1 MKKTQMEKSA
11 LAFAPLFLG
20 SALVWAVAP
29 GCANGA
35 PDPGDTAEVAQPAQA
50 GERAASV
57 ALRIEQA
64 ERQLDLGR
72 DVAAARAALSEIAA
86 DAAVSSEER
95 DQATLA
101 LSRAHEMLGD
111 NKAAVAAVEGLLAGH
126 ADDEGW
132 PLEKAAETRLRKLL
146 TGAETAPKTPVFE
159 DTPIAPIAH
168 TLATH
173 FTPLDDGKR
182 YRPSMVMFNTRRGVS
197 DQLGTFNVAG
207 AIRQKWAES
216 CPLCEDDLQIG
227 RDETRYGSWVEIP
240 VGRRLMDNALVVFYF
255 DLGGGRIPSHYDDLL
270 PMPSAE
276 VVARLERGEG
286 VIAAKTRPGAPPVLL
301 LAAPRAAQLAEVE
314 SAFAAM
320 EALPTAPTTVEV
332 RQGLVKEEIQQPVRG
347 SNKAMKGC
355 YETLLAS
362 KPQAAGKVVLKFA
375 VLPSGSVA
383 DATLEPDAALDD
395 KALLDCLRGTV
406 EGLSFPPTSQ
416 KTTVAYPIEFAP

>member
-111 NKAAVAAVEGLLAGH
+111 TKAAVAAVEGLLAAH

-168 TLATH
+168 VLASH

-182 YRPSMVMFNTRRGVS
+182 YRPSMVMFNARRGVS
-197 DQLGTFNVAG
+197 DQLGTFNVGG
-207 AIRQKWAES
+207 AIREKRAQS

-255 DLGGGRIPSHYDDLL
+255 DLGAGRVPSHYDDLL
-270 PMPSAE
+270 PMPSDE

-286 VIAAKTRPGAPPVLL
+286 VVAAKTRAGAPPVLL

-314 SAFAAM
+314 AAFAAM
-320 EALPTAPTTVEV
+320 EALPASPSAVPV
-332 RQGLVKEEIQQPVRG
+332 SQGLAKEEIQQVVRG
-347 SNKAMKGC
+347 ARTAMKGC
-355 YETLLAS
+355 YETLLSS
-362 KPQAAGKVVLKFA
+362 KPQAAGKVVMKFT
-375 VLPSGSVA
+375 VLPSGNVS
-383 DATLEPDAALDD
+383 DAMLEPDAALDD
-395 KALLDCLRGTV
+395 ATLVGCLRSTV
-406 EGLSFPPTSQ
+406 DKMAFPTTPN
-416 KTTVAYPIEFAP
+416 KTTVAYPIAFAP